1 MNEVATPSYP
11 AFFDAAP
18 RLRVRDPLADFL
30 GAAAGGVIEYS
41 YLDAVKLAGHSCP
54 TVAGAYLMTLRAL
67 GHLYGD
73 ALPVRGEIEV
83 RCRDAAESGTMGV
96 VANVAALLTGAAG
109 AGGFK
114 GIGGRFDRRDLLG
127 FGAAIDGEIAFRR
140 RDTGAAVAASFEVG
154 VVPLDPAARGLLQR
168 ILAGAAGEAE
178 RDEFRAVWQE
188 RVRRLLVDHADDPR
202 LVRLTDA
209 AAAAA

>member
-1 MNEVATPSYP
+1 MNQVVTPSYP
-11 AFFDAAP
+11 AFYDAAP

-30 GAAAGGVIEYS
+30 GAAEGGVVEYS
-41 YLDAVKLAGHSCP
+41 YLDAVKLTGHSCP

-67 GHLYGD
+67 ARLYGD
-73 ALPVRGEIEV
+73 ELPVRGEIEV
-83 RCRDAAESGTMGV
+83 RCRDAADAGTMGV

-127 FGAAIDGEIAFRR
+127 FGEAVDGEIAFRR
-140 RDTGAAVAASFEVG
+140 RDTGAAVAASFEAG
-154 VVPLDPAARGLLQR
+154 LVPLDPAVRGLLQR
-168 ILAGAAGEAE
+168 VLAGVAGADE
-178 RDEFRAVWQE
+178 RDAFRTLWQD

-202 LVRLTDA
+202 LVRLTA
-209 AAAAA
+209 AAAA